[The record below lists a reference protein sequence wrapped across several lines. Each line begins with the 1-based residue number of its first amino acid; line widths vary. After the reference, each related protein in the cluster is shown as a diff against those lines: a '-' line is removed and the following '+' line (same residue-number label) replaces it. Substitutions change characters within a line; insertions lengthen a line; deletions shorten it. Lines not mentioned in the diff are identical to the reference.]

1 MIPCVTRSDGR
12 RMPARGKGRAKRPMP
27 SSEPS
32 DTSPARASRWRQGF
46 TLIELLVVI
55 AIIALLAGLLLPA
68 LNRAKESG
76 RRVTCMNNLHQMAIA
91 ISTYSLDS
99 RGHFPDFRSWL
110 YSQPNL
116 LGGPSIIFAPGQDV
130 STGKLFPY
138 LNSKAIY
145 LCPTDKRELEKQRP
159 APKVREYSYP
169 MNCRTCHPADLAN
182 YRRPAKTF
190 LLMEANMTP
199 TDFTGLV
206 GPNGAATPW
215 FGVSTKQL
223 AFRHNQRGHL
233 LMADAHI
240 ESLNTNRFAQVSRT
254 KRFWFPDDDLSGPGA
269 VTFPFEE

>member
-1 MIPCVTRSDGR
+1 MRSRSYQPQRDSGL
-12 RMPARGKGRAKRPMP
+12 
-27 SSEPS
+27 EPQL
-32 DTSPARASRWRQGF
+32 AF

-68 LNRAKESG
+68 LSRAKESG

-91 ISTYSLDS
+91 IGTYSLDS
-99 RGHFPDFRSWL
+99 RGRFPDFRSWL
-110 YSQPNL
+110 Y
-116 LGGPSIIFAPGQDV
+116 PSITSAPGQDV
-130 STGKLFPY
+130 SSGKLFPY

-145 LCPTDKRELEKQRP
+145 LCPTDKRELEKQPP
-159 APKVREYSYP
+159 ALKVRDYSYA

-182 YRRPAKTF
+182 YRKPAKTF

-206 GPNGAATPW
+206 APTPTVW
-215 FGVSTKQL
+215 FGVSRRQL
-223 AFRHNQRGHL
+223 AFRHNKRGHL

-240 ESLNTNRFAQVSRT
+240 ETLDTNRFAQVSMT